1 MEKEEIGGACIIE
14 ERRNRLEIGKELD
27 NIGGDIRKEIGI
39 FELQNEKLNQL
50 ETNERAKRAQKFN
63 LLINHLN
70 SMRKLHE
77 QQILLNDEYLKYKL
91 IK

>member
-1 MEKEEIGGACIIE
+1 MEKEEIDGEGIVD
-14 ERRNRLEIGKELD
+14 ERRNRHEIAKELD
-27 NIGGDIRKEIGI
+27 SIGGAIRKEISS

-50 ETNERAKRAQKFN
+50 EINGGAKRTRKLN

-77 QQILLNDEYLKYKL
+77 QQTLLYDEYLKYKL

>member
-1 MEKEEIGGACIIE
+1 MEKEEIIGECIVE
-14 ERRNRLEIGKELD
+14 ERRNRQEIAKELD
-27 NIGGDIRKEIGI
+27 SIGGALRKQISS
-39 FELQNEKLNQL
+39 FELQNENLNQL
-50 ETNERAKRAQKFN
+50 ETNDRAKRTEKFN

-77 QQILLNDEYLKYKL
+77 QQTLLNDEYLKYKL

>member
-1 MEKEEIGGACIIE
+1 MEKEEISRGCIIE

-27 NIGGDIRKEIGI
+27 SIGGDIRKEISI

-63 LLINHLN
+63 LLINHLS
-70 SMRKLHE
+70 SMRKLYE
-77 QQILLNDEYLKYKL
+77 QQTLLYDEHLKYKL
-91 IK
+91 KK